1 MSPLPGHVGCS
12 VDILGDVPIEPL
24 GHPTCPLGIVT
35 LTAGVPQTSI
45 LYGAGPC
52 ATVVPAA
59 STP

>member
-1 MSPLPGHVGCS
+1 

-24 GHPTCPLGIVT
+24 GHPACPLGIVT